1 MTLLSLLLQ
10 IILTIPL
17 TIILKA
23 IDKKTSNI
31 VKLLLPTVYIIII
44 AAIIPY
50 VKTNIFLITV
60 FEVFIRNFYNTII
73 LKEEMTKPNSMFII
87 ESILSIALSLFTYN
101 YFISKVDTVI
111 PNPEDIKPFLWFS
124 IFIFIC
130 FIYKSLTKDKETQKE
145 KQKLVIKN
153 ENIIMD
159 YAKYKSRYFEII
171 NSEHKIVNDLTYAIM
186 IYTVKTTTPINRRIN
201 EYKGIITRKE
211 VPYGIMQIKSYN
223 HLTDEDS
230 IKETIKQLEEKYN
243 NTDKKLDSILSN
255 YDEETK
261 QTIISI
267 YAIIVEFQKK

>member
-17 TIILKA
+17 TIILKT

-130 FIYKSLTKDKETQKE
+130 FIYIL
-145 KQKLVIKN
+145 LV
-153 ENIIMD
+153 
-159 YAKYKSRYFEII
+159 
-171 NSEHKIVNDLTYAIM
+171 
-186 IYTVKTTTPINRRIN
+186 
-201 EYKGIITRKE
+201 
-211 VPYGIMQIKSYN
+211 
-223 HLTDEDS
+223 
-230 IKETIKQLEEKYN
+230 
-243 NTDKKLDSILSN
+243 
-255 YDEETK
+255 
-261 QTIISI
+261 ISI
-267 YAIIVEFQKK
+267 YKRKNLTSLNLVSDLLINNYTNSRVNLISQFFSTAA